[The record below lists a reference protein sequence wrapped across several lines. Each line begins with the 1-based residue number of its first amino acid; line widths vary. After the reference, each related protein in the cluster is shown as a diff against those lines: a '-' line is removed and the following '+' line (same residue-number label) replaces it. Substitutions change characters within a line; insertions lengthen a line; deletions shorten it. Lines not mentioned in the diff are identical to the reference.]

1 MVPQC
6 SFYLHF
12 SSEWWCWQSF
22 HLLICHACTFLD
34 SKETADNVGDHGLI
48 PGLGRSPGGGQGNP
62 LQYSCLQNSM
72 DGGPWWVP
80 AHGVEKTQTRT
91 EWLTLSLSYLLW
103 LCGFF
108 LLFLLNWV
116 TLFFIL
122 MLAVCFTHISKVCHF
137 IFLIEQKIL
146 FDECNWVFFFCGLC
160 SWCLKNLSNLCFFLE
175 VCSFHLYI

>member
-1 MVPQC
+1 MFCSVSAISIVSVLIFSHSSHFSVVPQC

-48 PGLGRSPGGGQGNP
+48 PGLERSPGEGQGNP

-80 AHGVEKTQTRT
+80 AHGVEKSQTRT
-91 EWLTLSLSYLLW
+91 EWLTFAFIPSLVMWGFFAVFIKLSY
-103 LCGFF
+103 
-108 LLFLLNWV
+108 
-116 TLFFIL
+116 
-122 MLAVCFTHISKVCHF
+122 F
-137 IFLIEQKIL
+137 IFYSYACCM
-146 FDECNWVFFFCGLC
+146 FYTYF
-160 SWCLKNLSNLCFFLE
+160 
-175 VCSFHLYI
+175 